1 MFTKKSSFH
10 FKKIDCSIYKIERVN
25 SLKTVVINARRVL
38 YLHVKILRVILQNY
52 TKEFAYN
59 LKLASPIILGMLG
72 HTFVS
77 FVDNAMV
84 GQLGTAELAAV
95 SLGNSFLFIAMS
107 LGIGF
112 STAITTLVAEADAA
126 GDTQKV
132 KSALKHGLL
141 LCTLIGISVFFG
153 VLLAKPLMY
162 VMDQPKEVVDLAM
175 PYLNL
180 VAASLIPLIMFQAF
194 KQFAD
199 GLSQTKYAMWAT
211 LLANV
216 VNVVI
221 NYFLIFGIWIFPKWG
236 IIGAAIGTLV
246 SRVVMLIFIWVLL
259 RYKKKFREYVTN
271 FNFTIIKKTVLKKI
285 ISLGFPSSLQ
295 MLFEV
300 AIFTAAIWL
309 SGILGKN
316 AQAANQIA
324 LNLSSMTF
332 MVAMGLSV
340 AATIRVGNQKGLKHF
355 SELRRIA
362 LSLLLLVLL
371 IDIIFAIMFM
381 LLNTWFPT
389 LYVNE
394 SDVANFADN
403 QEVILIAAELLL
415 VSAFF
420 QISDGIQVVGLGILR
435 GLQDVKIPT
444 GITFI
449 AYWVVGFPISYYLGL
464 YTDFGS
470 SGIWIGLLAGLTVSA
485 ILLYI
490 RFNYLSKKLINTQAA
505 YGTS

>member
-1 MFTKKSSFH
+1 M
-10 FKKIDCSIYKIERVN
+10 
-25 SLKTVVINARRVL
+25 
-38 YLHVKILRVILQNY
+38 LQKY
-52 TKEFAYN
+52 TKEFRYN
-59 LKLASPIILGMLG
+59 LTLASPIILGMLG

-126 GDTQKV
+126 GNKAKV
-132 KSALKHGLL
+132 KSALKHGLI
-141 LCTLIGISVFFG
+141 LCTIIGILVFLA
-153 VLLAKPLMY
+153 VILAKPLMY
-162 VMDQPKEVVDLAM
+162 HMEQPDEVVELAM

-180 VAASLIPLIMFQAF
+180 VAVSLIPLIMFQAF
-194 KQFAD
+194 KQFTD

-216 VNVVI
+216 VNVIV

-236 IIGAAIGTLV
+236 IIGAAIGTLI
-246 SRVVMLIFIWVLL
+246 SRIVMLGFLWLLL
-259 RYKKKFREYVTN
+259 RYKERFRSYVTN
-271 FNFTIIKKTVLKKI
+271 FNFKDIQKSVLRKI

-332 MVAMGLSV
+332 MVAMGLGV
-340 AATIRVGNQKGLKHF
+340 AATIRVGNQKGLKQF

-362 LSLLLLVLL
+362 ISSLLLVLI
-371 IDIIFAIMFM
+371 IDIFFAIMFM
-381 LLNTWFPT
+381 IFNDWFPT

-394 SDVANFADN
+394 ANMTNLLDN
-403 QEVILIAAELLL
+403 QQVITTAAQLLL
-415 VSAFF
+415 VAAFF

-444 GITFI
+444 FITFI
-449 AYWVVGFPISYYLGL
+449 AYWVVGFPTSYYLGL
-464 YTDFGS
+464 HTEFKS
-470 SGIWIGLLAGLTVSA
+470 SGIWIGLLAGLTTSA

-490 RFNYLSKKLINTQAA
+490 RFNYLSKKLIKKQVTHGA
-505 YGTS
+505 S